1 MPDVDDTNG
10 LNSVDRIID
19 AADALT
25 GIADAAQRWVK
36 QQFER
41 KKIQQAQAHEL
52 FASINQIRHV
62 ANTLYTTAAAAVVKN
77 LGETQKAVLD
87 IINSAKDAISN
98 IDETKKMIDLI
109 ADLIALAA
117 AINTGNAGPILSSL
131 KEVKKDTEESSE
143 DGA

>member
-1 MPDVDDTNG
+1 MPNVDNTNG
-10 LNSVDRIID
+10 LNSVDKIIE

-52 FASINQIRHV
+52 FASINQIRHI
-62 ANTLYTTAAAAVVKN
+62 ADTLYTTAAAAVVKD
-77 LGETQKAVLD
+77 LGETQKAVLA

-98 IDETKKMIDLI
+98 IDQTKKMIDLV

-117 AINTGNAGPILSSL
+117 AINTGNAGPILASL
-131 KEVKKDTEESSE
+131 KEVKKDTEELS
-143 DGA
+143 

>member
-1 MPDVDDTNG
+1 MPNVDNTNG
-10 LNSVDRIID
+10 LNSVDKIIE

-52 FASINQIRHV
+52 FASINQIRHI
-62 ANTLYTTAAAAVVKN
+62 ADTLYTTAAAAVVKD

-98 IDETKKMIDLI
+98 IDQTKKMIDLV

-117 AINTGNAGPILSSL
+117 AINTGNAGPILASL
-131 KEVKKDTEESSE
+131 KEVKKDTEELS
-143 DGA
+143 

>member
-1 MPDVDDTNG
+1 MPNVDAANG
-10 LNSVDRIID
+10 LNSVDKITE

-25 GIADAAQRWVK
+25 GVAEMVQRRVK

-52 FASINQIRHV
+52 FASINQIRHI

-87 IINSAKDAISN
+87 VINGAKGSISK
-98 IDETKKMIDLI
+98 IDETKKLIDLV

-117 AINTGNAGPILSSL
+117 AINTGKAGPILACL
-131 KEVKKDTEESSE
+131 KEVNKDTKKLSE
-143 DGA
+143 DNS

>member
-1 MPDVDDTNG
+1 MPNVDNTNG
-10 LNSVDRIID
+10 LNSVDKIIE

-52 FASINQIRHV
+52 FASINQIRHI
-62 ANTLYTTAAAAVVKN
+62 ADTLYTTAAAAVVKD
-77 LGETQKAVLD
+77 LGETQKAVLA

-98 IDETKKMIDLI
+98 IDQTKKMIDLV

-117 AINTGNAGPILSSL
+117 AINTGNAGPILASF
-131 KEVKKDTEESSE
+131 KEVKKDTEELS
-143 DGA
+143 